1 VSTGSDESGV
11 RQVGGLAPALTLE
24 AMSPRRIPA
33 LAIVADVVA
42 VVVFAA
48 VGRMNHA
55 QSDDLLGLLGTAA
68 PFLVGL
74 VAMWATPVVRAHP
87 VGMRAG
93 LVVWAGTVVVGLA
106 LRAAFLE
113 RLPLSFA
120 VVTAVTLAVLL
131 LGWRGLSALV
141 ALRARQRTLR

>member
-1 VSTGSDESGV
+1 
-11 RQVGGLAPALTLE
+11 
-24 AMSPRRIPA
+24 MSPRRIPA
-33 LAIVADVVA
+33 LAITADVVA

-55 QSDDLLGLLGTAA
+55 QPEDLLGLLATAA

-74 VAMWATPVVRAHP
+74 VAVWATPIVRANP
-87 VGMRAG
+87 VGIRGA
-93 LVVWAGTVVVGLA
+93 LVVWAGTVVLGLA
-106 LRAAFLE
+106 LRVAFTE

-120 VVTAVTLAVLL
+120 VVTAVSLAVLM

-141 ALRARQRTLR
+141 ALRARQRALR